1 MAPAPTWPPR
11 TWATCTMQTPGGCT
25 RVRRDRGGPGTAE
38 CGSVIP
44 VAADLLVG
52 VEDARQDGKYHR
64 QAGEEHRHGDGCRR
78 ARCPSAAGGT
88 KRRKPAEGRRAQ
100 QQAEMQQAAAPRAG
114 ADASNRSGTARAGP
128 WAGRTGRRE
137 RHRDGALPS
146 FPDPTTKKQA
156 PRLGRF
162 RAKQESD
169 RELGQ
174 RRDREA
180 LTEKGER
187 KDGHLGWGWRL
198 AGAEGGR
205 VVAFG
210 ASGSGRMQR
219 AGRRTGGQARCA
231 ASAQCPSCLPAHGP
245 AAIRDNPA
253 RPAWQMRRTPSGGGR
268 SSTTPSST
276 LRLLSR
282 RRVFTCAETLSG
294 CSLSKWPSMSTK
306 SSDGGREGVCGVT
319 LKGPA
324 GLWSVDVMDL
334 PIS

>member
-1 MAPAPTWPPR
+1 
-11 TWATCTMQTPGGCT
+11 MQTPGGCT

-156 PRLGRF
+156 PRLSRPF
-162 RAKQESD
+162 S
-169 RELGQ
+169 RETRERQ
-174 RRDREA
+174 RTW
-180 LTEKGER
+180 TEKGQRSTDREGR
-187 KDGHLGWGWRL
+187 EKRWPPGLGL
-198 AGAEGGR
+198 AAGG
-205 VVAFG
+205 
-210 ASGSGRMQR
+210 
-219 AGRRTGGQARCA
+219 
-231 ASAQCPSCLPAHGP
+231 
-245 AAIRDNPA
+245 
-253 RPAWQMRRTPSGGGR
+253 
-268 SSTTPSST
+268 
-276 LRLLSR
+276 SR
-282 RRVFTCAETLSG
+282 RRPSRGFR
-294 CSLSKWPSMSTK
+294 SKRQRQDAACWTPHWRPSS
-306 SSDGGREGVCGVT
+306 VCGLRAVP
-319 LKGPA
+319 LLLARAWPRRN
-324 GLWSVDVMDL
+324 
-334 PIS
+334 P

>member
-1 MAPAPTWPPR
+1 MENTTDRQARNTVTAMAAGARVVRQRRGAQSAANRLKAVAPSSKQKCSKPLHPGPERTPATGQEPPER
-11 TWATCTMQTPGGCT
+11 VHGREEPVAESVIATAPSQASQTPRQKNKG
-25 RVRRDRGGPGTAE
+25 RV
-38 CGSVIP
+38 S
-44 VAADLLVG
+44 
-52 VEDARQDGKYHR
+52 
-64 QAGEEHRHGDGCRR
+64 
-78 ARCPSAAGGT
+78 
-88 KRRKPAEGRRAQ
+88 GR
-100 QQAEMQQAAAPRAG
+100 
-114 ADASNRSGTARAGP
+114 
-128 WAGRTGRRE
+128 
-137 RHRDGALPS
+137 
-146 FPDPTTKKQA
+146 
-156 PRLGRF
+156 GRF
-162 RAKQESD
+162 RAKQK
-169 RELGQ
+169 
-174 RRDREA
+174 A
-180 LTEKGER
+180 TEE
-187 KDGHLGWGWRL
+187 DGHLGWGWRL